1 MAEAGDLNM
10 LWMSGLRLGGWA
22 CKKIMMMYIWFV
34 AKWANESTSFNQTQ
48 LIKLTYDINPS
59 FHACI
64 IYINW
69 FAAFKL
75 TNRVGC
81 CQPKDWGDVISIT
94 LM

>member
-10 LWMSGLRLGGWA
+10 LWMSGLCLGGWA
-22 CKKIMMMYIWFV
+22 CKRIMMMYIWFV

-64 IYINW
+64 IYIN
-69 FAAFKL
+69 
-75 TNRVGC
+75 
-81 CQPKDWGDVISIT
+81 
-94 LM
+94 